1 MPSQIEL
8 EESNQKREE
17 LVTRLKYLEVLMSE
31 YKNYLQKN
39 KVTSSEVLK
48 MLQVT
53 SSEILKVLQVIRGK
67 KMRECF

>member
-48 MLQVT
+48 MLQV
-53 SSEILKVLQVIRGK
+53 IRGK